1 MKDVDP
7 DAHVRMF
14 KVAIRTNGETNDAKI
29 INLFSFTLKDIM
41 SDWCNN
47 YMGVYPNCTFV
58 ELQLAFCKMYK
69 KVQNDEQIYL

>member
-7 DAHVRMF
+7 YAHVRMF

-41 SDWCNN
+41 NN
-47 YMGVYPNCTFV
+47 YMGDYPNCTFV
-58 ELQLAFCKMYK
+58 EL
-69 KVQNDEQIYL
+69 